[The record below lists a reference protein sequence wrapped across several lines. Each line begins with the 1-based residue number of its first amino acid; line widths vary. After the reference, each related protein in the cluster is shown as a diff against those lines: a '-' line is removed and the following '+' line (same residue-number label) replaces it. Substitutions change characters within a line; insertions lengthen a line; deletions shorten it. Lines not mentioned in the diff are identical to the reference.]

1 VAALPQFVDLSL
13 PPPGQAARQGKIFQI
28 QNKLRRLTR
37 PVGRDRR
44 PLERMGQPSAIEYLE
59 VSYSIDNEKFL
70 VVAR

>member
-1 VAALPQFVDLSL
+1 
-13 PPPGQAARQGKIFQI
+13 
-28 QNKLRRLTR
+28 
-37 PVGRDRR
+37 VGRDRR